1 MSLPKRLLP
10 TAVWYVRFLISDSA
24 FLYVVFAQCSTNV
37 YVTQAPKTIMAPKAM
52 EALIGSEFSLE
63 TFEKAKE
70 AILSEMTLTE
80 GVPGGQAAYRMT
92 LAASFLHKF
101 YLNILSDLKDDVEK
115 IKADPSLFSGDL
127 PAIPEIDEVEASGTT
142 NFLEDK
148 KPNFFGQ
155 QRFPAPKVVSQGI
168 EEKLIPLN
176 EEKKEAEASA
186 VGKPVTHQSGPLHCT
201 GEAIYADDIPAPP
214 NTLQAALVLSSE
226 CGGAFESIDMDA
238 ALKVPGVVGIFTHKD
253 LVALGGDNTMG
264 PIVHDEIV
272 FLPLGEKVRTIGQ
285 VLGISVG
292 ETLEAAEAGANAVKI
307 KYGAPT
313 EKIIVSIDDAI
324 EAKSFYEFSRHIL
337 ECGDMS
343 YLEKAASMP
352 DTTGK
357 PSVGDII
364 KVSGT
369 YHSGPQ
375 EHFYLETNSS
385 LVVPSEGDTNLT
397 VYASTQAPTKTQ
409 NFAASATN
417 TPASK
422 VVVRVKRMGG
432 GFGGK
437 ETRSVFAS
445 TAAAVAAK
453 ITSRPVRLTL
463 SRETDMKIT
472 GTRHAFVSKY
482 VATAKVTE
490 DGLELLSMDTELYS
504 NGGWAFDLSGPVVD
518 RALFHVDGVYKIP
531 NFRTVGVA
539 CKTVQPNHTAYRGFG
554 GPQGM
559 VVAEHIV
566 EHLAYVSNVPVDK
579 VRRDNMYKVD
589 DHTPFGM
596 ILGESNGGKWNVPT
610 MWDRL
615 YTELE
620 VPKRRKAIE
629 EFNARNKWIKRGLA
643 LIATKFGI
651 AFTAKYMNQG
661 GALVHLYTD
670 GTVLVSHGGTEMGQ
684 GLHTKVCQVAAQ
696 AFGIPIEDVYVNDS
710 STDKVAN
717 TIPTAASMS
726 TDMYGLATLD
736 ACRQIL
742 KRLQPIRDELG
753 PDASLKEV
761 AKQAHMSRIDLTAHG
776 FFALANDRCGFDW
789 SKEMPEDFPVGE
801 KPWNSWKGNPFNY
814 FTQGCVMT
822 EVEIDCLSGNYRTLH
837 ADLIVD
843 VGSSINP
850 TIDIGQ
856 IEGAFTQGMGWSTQE
871 EYIYGDDD
879 HTWIRPRGRIFTAGP
894 GTYKIPAFN
903 DVPEEFNV
911 TLMENVDNPFAVHSS
926 KAIGEPPF
934 FMGASVYYAIKDAI
948 WASRRQ
954 NLGEG
959 APHVEMR
966 LPLTSERI
974 RMYCADPLAKKALDT
989 MKGEETPVE
998 HFQPQGSF

>member
-1 MSLPKRLLP
+1 
-10 TAVWYVRFLISDSA
+10 
-24 FLYVVFAQCSTNV
+24 
-37 YVTQAPKTIMAPKAM
+37 MASKAM
-52 EALIGSEFSLE
+52 AALVGSELSAA
-63 TFEKAKE
+63 TFEKAKD
-70 AILSEMTLTE
+70 AILSEMTLPE
-80 GVPGGQAAYRMT
+80 DVPGGQAAYRMT
-92 LAASFLHKF
+92 LAASFVHKF
-101 YLNILSDLKDDVEK
+101 YLSILGEIKEDVDK
-115 IKADPSLFSGDL
+115 MKADPSLLSSEL
-127 PAIPEIDEVEASGTT
+127 PALPDIDALEASGTT
-142 NFLEDK
+142 NFLEAE
-148 KPNFFGQ
+148 KPHFFGQ
-155 QRFPAPKVVSQGI
+155 QRFPTPKVVSKGV
-168 EEKLIPLN
+168 EEKQIPL
-176 EEKKEAEASA
+176 EEEMKKREANA

-201 GEAIYADDIPAPP
+201 GEAIYADDIPTPP

-226 CGGAFESIDMDA
+226 CGGVFEAIDTEA
-238 ALKVPGVVGIFTHKD
+238 ALKIPGIFGIYTHED
-253 LVALGGDNTMG
+253 LVAIGGDNEMG

-272 FLPLGEKVRTIGQ
+272 FLPIGEKVRTVGQ
-285 VLGISVG
+285 VLGICVG
-292 ETLEAAEAGANAVKI
+292 ETLDAAEAGVNAIKI
-307 KYGAPT
+307 SYGKPT

-324 EAKSFYEFSRHIL
+324 AANSSYEFSRHTL
-337 ECGDMS
+337 ERGDLS
-343 YLEKAASMP
+343 FLEKAVSMP
-352 DTTGK
+352 DTIEK
-357 PSVGDII
+357 PKVGDVI

-375 EHFYLETNSS
+375 EHFYLESNSS
-385 LVVPSEGDTNLT
+385 LVVPSEGDTNMT
-397 VYASTQAPTKTQ
+397 IYASTQAPTKTQ
-409 NFAASATN
+409 NFCASATN

-463 SRETDMKIT
+463 SREVDMKVT

-482 VATAKVTE
+482 VASAKVTE
-490 DGLELLSMDTELYS
+490 DGLELLSLDAQLYA

-518 RALFHVDGVYKIP
+518 RAVFHVDNVY
-531 NFRTVGVA
+531 NFPHFRAVGVV

-559 VVAEHIV
+559 AVAEHV
-566 EHLAYVSNVPVDK
+566 LEHLAHVSNVPIDT
-579 VRRDNMYKVD
+579 VRRSNMYKAG

-596 ILGESNGGKWNVPT
+596 VMSESSSGRWNVPS

-615 YTELE
+615 YTELD

-629 EFNARNKWIKRGLA
+629 EFNTKHKWLKRGLA
-643 LIATKFGI
+643 LIPTKFGI

-661 GALVHLYTD
+661 GALVHVYTD

-696 AFGIPIEDVYVNDS
+696 AFGIPVEDVYVNDS

-726 TDMYGLATLD
+726 TDMYGMATLD

-742 KRLQPIRDELG
+742 KRLKPLRDELP
-753 PDASLKEV
+753 PDATLKQV
-761 AKQAHMSRIDLTAHG
+761 AQKAHMSRVDLTAHG
-776 FFALANDRCGFDW
+776 FFTVPDERCGFDW
-789 SKEMPEDFPVGE
+789 FKEKPDDFPVGE
-801 KPWNSWKGNPFNY
+801 KPWNSWKGHPFNY

-822 EVEIDCLSGNYRTLH
+822 EVEIDCLSGNHRTLH

-856 IEGAFTQGMGWSTQE
+856 IEGAFAQGMGWSTQE
-871 EYIYGDDD
+871 EYMYGDDD
-879 HTWIRPRGRIFTAGP
+879 HTWIQPRGRIFTAGP
-894 GTYKIPAFN
+894 GTYKSPSFN

-911 TLMENVDNPFAVHSS
+911 TLLEDADNPFAVHSS
-926 KAIGEPPF
+926 KAVGEPPF
-934 FMGASVYYAIKDAI
+934 FLGTSVYYAIKDAI
-948 WASRRQ
+948 RAARQQ
-954 NLGEG
+954 NLGTQS
-959 APHVEMR
+959 PHVEMR

-974 RMYCADPLAKKALDT
+974 RMYCADPLAKKAIDT
-989 MKGEETPVE
+989 MKGSDFPVE
-998 HFQPQGSF
+998 QFQPLGSF